1 MKKIDAYILMMSLKT
16 FFFSMLLFTLIAV
29 AVDASEKAEDF
40 IKTGFSTSE
49 IIRKYY
55 YGFVP
60 HIISLLFPVF
70 VLISVVFF
78 TSRLALRSEIIAML
92 STGMS
97 LRRFLVPYWIGGTI
111 LALMLGLSNH
121 FLVPAANRIRTD
133 FENRHINM
141 GRVSNQ
147 SLQYLTNVHFRID
160 SVSYAGIRSFD
171 TATGLGQGFF
181 MEKLHQHKIVYNL
194 RSEQIVWD
202 KEKKEWRL
210 RQVIERRINGVKEN
224 ITYKDSMKISLGYL
238 PSDLVSDE
246 LMKEKLNTPALNRL
260 INQERRRGSEGLAAL
275 QFERYRRDAYAL
287 SVILMTLIAAIL
299 AARKIR
305 GGSGLHLA
313 LAFIIG
319 VAFILTDK
327 FSMVFSTK
335 GNFPPLIAAWLP
347 CFIFSGVALY
357 LYKKAPK

>member
-1 MKKIDAYILMMSLKT
+1 MKKIDRYILGMFLKT
-16 FFFSMLLFTLIAV
+16 FFFSMLLFTLVAV
-29 AVDASEKAEDF
+29 AIDASEKAEDF
-40 IKTGFSTSE
+40 IKTKFSIVQ
-49 IIRKYY
+49 IITRYY
-55 YGFVP
+55 YGFIP

-97 LRRFLVPYWIGGTI
+97 LRRFLLPYAIGGTI
-111 LALMLGLSNH
+111 LAILLGLSNH
-121 FLVPAANRIRTD
+121 FLVPVANKIRTD

-147 SLQYLTNVHFRID
+147 SLQYLTNIHFRID

-171 TATGLGQGFF
+171 TVSGLGQGFF
-181 MEKLHQHKIVYNL
+181 MEKMQQHKIVYNI
-194 RSEQIVWD
+194 RSEQINWD
-202 KEKKEWRL
+202 KAKKEWRL
-210 RQVIERRINGVKEN
+210 YKVIERQIAGVKEN
-224 ITYKDSMKISLGYL
+224 VTYKDSMKIQLGYL
-238 PSDLVSDE
+238 PSDLVNDE
-246 LMKEKLNTPALNRL
+246 LMKEKLTTPALNRL
-260 INQERRRGSEGLAAL
+260 ISLERRRGSEGLAAL
-275 QFERYRRDAYAL
+275 QFERYRRDAYAV
-287 SVILMTLIAAIL
+287 SVIIMTLIAGIL
-299 AARKIR
+299 ASRKIR

-313 LAFIIG
+313 VAFIIG

-347 CFIFSGVALY
+347 CMIFTGIAILLY
-357 LYKKAPK
+357 RKAPK